1 MRLLAV
7 ALLCT
12 TVQSVTAQSPD
23 LQRAGLPGADVKR
36 IEQWLE
42 DPTTRRHVGDLE
54 IASGEAV
61 DGNLY
66 VRRGVLTIAGLV
78 RGNILVMDGDV
89 WFENG
94 AEVTGD
100 VTVVGGATRNP
111 DRARLAGTVTEY
123 GEGFGLL
130 ARARNVHNGRDEWR
144 GHRYGTYSW
153 RDWDGGELAVRVGR
167 NYNRIEGLPV
177 QIGPSLSTGGR
188 WSTRLE
194 ALAVWRTDAGPLT
207 NTGRMGYVARAEQF
221 LGQRGGALR
230 VGASIRSTIEPIEAW
245 TVTDL
250 EASLAAGLLHDDQ
263 RDYFERDG
271 WSAYVRVMP
280 RRSPFDFILEYRDER
295 HRTVAP
301 RSPWTLFDRDDPW
314 RDQPLVAEGRIR
326 TANLTAEIDNRHG
339 GDFAY
344 RGVFARAELTHA
356 LHGTLALP
364 QASLYPAG
372 ATTTFDTDFTTGLL
386 DLRGY
391 APFGRH
397 AALAMRVVGGGS
409 LDARSAL
416 APQFQHA
423 LGGAGTLPGYPLM
436 SVDCGARSASIPISS
451 GGGATTPFF
460 ARYGCDRFA
469 LLQAEYRGGMDFHF
483 GDWDRRGPN
492 FDAGVDWTLFF
503 DAARG
508 WVIGNEPGRSDTATL
523 YDAGAGLVIGGFGIY
538 GAVPLEGDDR
548 GLRFFVRLGPRF

>member
-12 TVQSVTAQSPD
+12 TVQSVAAQSPD
-23 LQRAGLPGADVKR
+23 LQRAGVPSADARR

-42 DPTTRRHVGDLE
+42 DPTTRRHVGDLDVGRDE
-54 IASGEAV
+54 IV

-66 VRRGVLTIAGLV
+66 VRRGVLRVFGLV
-78 RGNILVMDGDV
+78 NGNILVMDGDV
-89 WFENG
+89 WFDEG

-100 VTVVGGATRNP
+100 VTVVGGATRNSE
-111 DRARLAGTVTEY
+111 RARLAGTVTEY

-130 ARARNVHNGRDEWR
+130 ARARAVHNGRDEWR
-144 GHRYGTYSW
+144 GRNYGTYSW
-153 RDWDGGELAVRVGR
+153 RDWDGGELAVRIGR
-167 NYNRIEGLPV
+167 NYNRVEGLPV
-177 QIGPSLSTGGR
+177 QIGPSISTGGR
-188 WSTRLE
+188 WATRLE

-207 NTGRMGYVARAEQF
+207 NTERMGYVARAEQF
-221 LGQRGGALR
+221 LGMRGGALR
-230 VGASIRSTIEPIEAW
+230 IGASLRSTIDPIEAW
-245 TVTDL
+245 TVSDL

-271 WSAYVRVMP
+271 WSAYLRVMP
-280 RRSPFDFILEYRDER
+280 RRSPFDVILEYRDER

-301 RSPWTLFDRDDPW
+301 RTPWTLFDRGDPW

-326 TANLTAEIDNRHG
+326 TANVIAEIDDRRG

-344 RGVFARAELTHA
+344 RGVYARAELTHA
-356 LHGTLALP
+356 LDGSLQLP

-372 ATTTFDTDFTTGLL
+372 AITSFDSDFTIGLL

-409 LDARSAL
+409 LDAGSAL

-436 SVDCGARSASIPISS
+436 SVDCGARSTSILVP
-451 GGGATTPFF
+451 GDAALPTPFF
-460 ARYGCDRFA
+460 TRYGCDRFA
-469 LLQAEYRGGMDFHF
+469 LVQAEYRGGMDFHF
-483 GDWDRRGPN
+483 GDWDRRGRDFN
-492 FDAGVDWTLFF
+492 AGVDWTLFF

-508 WVIGNEPGRSDTATL
+508 WVIGSEPGRSDTQTL
-523 YDAGAGLVIGGFGIY
+523 YDAGAGIILGGFGIY
-538 GAVPLEGDDR
+538 GAVPLEGDER
-548 GLRFFVRLGPRF
+548 GVRFFVRLGPRF